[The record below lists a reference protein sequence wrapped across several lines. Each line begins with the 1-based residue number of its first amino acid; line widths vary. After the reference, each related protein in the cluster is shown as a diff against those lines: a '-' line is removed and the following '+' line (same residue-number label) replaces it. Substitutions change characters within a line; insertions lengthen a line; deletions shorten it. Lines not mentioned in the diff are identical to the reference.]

1 MYKTQT
7 AQHITSDRIATYRG
21 YDPMD
26 IDEQIEAL
34 QAFDDRRVLA
44 IQEGDERMEAAATR
58 AWLQDAILLAATP
71 ATPCQAK
78 RKVDYLRRH
87 LDGWL
92 LISRHADENRAY
104 AAMIEAAIAAECERW
119 DLTASVECGTAE
131 PEDAMIG
138 FSRLVSRLLAPAWM
152 DGHYAHLAV
161 PTTVSAAIETL
172 DGVKADVKAL
182 RGTGDAAVIEAALTL
197 RDVGLLELVGA
208 AALSRADLKKKA
220 GHIVRH
226 GRLEPAY
233 LVHPMIGAALRADAA
248 RLGLTSEQ
256 AAKVPGARGGVA
268 CQSLSASPPGGVAAK
283 GATSALE

>member
-161 PTTVSAAIETL
+161 PTTVSAAIKTL

-182 RGTGDAAVIEAALTL
+182 RGTGNAAVIEAALTL

-256 AAKVPGARGGVA
+256 AAKVLAPV
-268 CQSLSASPPGGVAAK
+268 SAWLAK
-283 GATSALE
+283 A

>member
-161 PTTVSAAIETL
+161 PTTVSAAIKTL

-182 RGTGDAAVIEAALTL
+182 RGTGDAAVIEAAAHPA
-197 RDVGLLELVGA
+197 RRRPP
-208 AALSRADLKKKA
+208 RA
-220 GHIVRH
+220 
-226 GRLEPAY
+226 GRRRRPVARRSEEEGRAHRPAW
-233 LVHPMIGAALRADAA
+233 AA
-248 RLGLTSEQ
+248 RARISGPPYDRRR
-256 AAKVPGARGGVA
+256 AAGGRGPPGADFRAGRQGPGARVGVA
-268 CQSLSASPPGGVAAK
+268 CQGLSASPPGGVAAK
-283 GATSALE
+283 GATSGLE